1 MDDETVIAMY
11 RERIEDNPTDAYD
24 HAWWNLGEVIRPWLQ
39 RELAIEPDERHPVTF
54 EFIIDRAAS
63 GIRIFTAVH
72 KDETDFAWMAYDY
85 LSFDA
90 LTTGGTP
97 HDEQG
102 QAGE

>member
-24 HAWWNLGEVIRPWLQ
+24 HAWWNLSEVIRPWLQ
-39 RELAIEPDERHPVTF
+39 RELAIEPDESHPVTF

-97 HDEQG
+97 HDEQD